1 MAEKISDENWSHIQE
16 TLNMLNLA
24 IAHIKR
30 SMIDGDE
37 SVHALSNSF
46 TDMVGLNKVIET
58 ASTQLE
64 ESPEK
69 LAISNACKE
78 IGNRT
83 DAALIA
89 FQFYDILTQRLE
101 HICQSLTA
109 MSDLFN
115 DDERLNL
122 PYEWAALQ
130 EKIKSKYRIQGDR
143 EMFEAILAGKGIDE
157 ALKLGVTQRTAKDE
171 LEFF

>member
-1 MAEKISDENWSHIQE
+1 MTETISEESWSHIQE

-30 SMIDGDE
+30 SMMDGDE

-46 TDMVGLNKVIET
+46 TDMVGLNKVIEK

-64 ESPEK
+64 DSLEK
-69 LAISNACKE
+69 QAIGNACKE

-83 DAALIA
+83 DAALVA

-101 HICQSLTA
+101 HICQSLSA
-109 MSDLFN
+109 MTELFA
-115 DDERLNL
+115 DAERLNT

-143 EMFEAILAGKGIDE
+143 EMFEAILEGKSIED
-157 ALKLGVTQRTAKDE
+157 ALKLGVIERTSKDE